1 MPAIVYYHPDFISGN
16 YRGEKFC
23 DFSLLTNDLTSN
35 CEAGL
40 LTLFVLDVEDGK
52 LLRGKNKP
60 SWTDT
65 NGDEISILI
74 GYKAGGHWHYHI
86 GPYDP
91 NSTSTQAKIRDLNI
105 SGATSAAVIH
115 YRWYDPTTKKK
126 LIILSFGPKHR
137 KFPKSRELPNHLT
150 SRGGLISFGK
160 LIKAITD
167 K

>member
-23 DFSLLTNDLTSN
+23 LTSN

-115 YRWYDPTTKKK
+115 YRWYD
-126 LIILSFGPKHR
+126 LY
-137 KFPKSRELPNHLT
+137 
-150 SRGGLISFGK
+150 
-160 LIKAITD
+160 
-167 K
+167 